1 MRKPDMRQSLDPV
14 KSIVI
19 GTVVMLALA
28 APRTFTNWEDL
39 TSGVYSSLW
48 LIWPMIGFGLVM
60 MALAAWK
67 TWGLRGKKLTV
78 VVEEEPEEWLHSDR
92 EGR

>member
-1 MRKPDMRQSLDPV
+1 MRLLPGLAKGPV
-14 KSIVI
+14 QGIVM
-19 GTVVMLALA
+19 GTVFMLALA
-28 APRTFTNWEDL
+28 VPRTFTNWEDL

-48 LIWPMIGFGLVM
+48 FIWPMIGFGLVV

-67 TWGLRGKKLTV
+67 TWGPRGNKVTV
-78 VVEEEPEEWLHSDR
+78 VVEEVPEEWLHSDR